1 MQSFPQR
8 QKALITGIGM
18 VTPLGLTIEENWS
31 ALMAGRSGVGKI
43 THFDAS
49 HLSTQIAGEVKNFNP
64 DDYMDVKEVRH
75 YDRYVHLAVAAADKA
90 LADAGLSAETLPHER
105 TGLLIGSGMGGMETF
120 VNNTRALIEK
130 GARRVSPY
138 FVPAVIANMA
148 SGFLTIRYGIQG
160 PNFSIV
166 SACATGAHS
175 IGEGLEMIRKGIADV
190 MLVGGAEAAIIEL
203 GVAGFIAAKA
213 LSKNNDAPEEASR
226 PFDLARDGFVM
237 GEGAGVLVIESEE
250 HARKRGARVW
260 AELLG
265 NGASSD
271 AFHPTAPRTDG
282 TGAAKAIRHAVADA
296 GLRKEDIGYINAHA
310 TSTMLGDRAESAAI
324 RHFFGEHTKNAAVSS
339 TKSST
344 GHLLGAAGAVEAAYT
359 ALALHH
365 QMLPPTINLHN
376 IDPECDLNHVANQPR
391 PAKVQYAIS
400 NAFGFGGTNATLVLG
415 RYEGENAR

>member
-1 MQSFPQR
+1 
-8 QKALITGIGM
+8 M
-18 VTPLGLTIEENWS
+18 VTPLGLSIDENWS
-31 ALMAGRSGVGKI
+31 ALMAGRAGIGKI

-49 HLSTQIAGEVKNFNP
+49 HLSTQIAGEVRNFHP

-90 LADAGLSAETLPHER
+90 LADAGLSAENLPHER

-160 PNFSIV
+160 PNYSIV

-175 IGEGLEMIRKGIADV
+175 IGEGLEMIRKGIVDV
-190 MLVGGAEAAIIEL
+190 MLVGGAEAAVIEL

-213 LSKNNDAPEEASR
+213 LSKRNDKPVEASR
-226 PFDLARDGFVM
+226 PFDMERDGFVM

-250 HARKRGARVW
+250 YARKRGARVW

-265 NGASSD
+265 SGASSD

-282 TGAAKAIRHAVADA
+282 TGAAKAIRHAMVDA
-296 GLRKEDIGYINAHA
+296 GLAKEDIGYINAHA
-310 TSTMLGDRAESAAI
+310 TSTVLGDRAEAAAI
-324 RHFFGEHTKNAAVSS
+324 RHYFGEHSKNVAVSS
-339 TKSST
+339 TKSLT

-376 IDPECDLNHVANQPR
+376 IDPECELNHVANQPR
-391 PAKVQYAIS
+391 QAKIQHAIS